1 MKKIFLLTLLFAT
14 VCMHKKANAQ
24 LVYKDVASIFYAR
37 CSSCHHQNQHAPS
50 MMNYT
55 ETVNNMGNM
64 LSKLQN
70 NEMPPWSPDTTYSR
84 FTHERLISAS
94 EKNKLITWLNQGAQ
108 AGDTTLAPA
117 PPVYTSNYEL
127 KGTPTI
133 ELKTGT
139 FISNANNDDSYVC
152 FSIPTGFT
160 QDRILQAYEIV
171 PGNVAIVHH
180 VVVNVDTIGTTVND
194 LSGNCFTI
202 SGQIGIGAYAPGAPA
217 TVFPGLFPLKTGIRI
232 KAGSKI
238 VMQIHY
244 PAGTAGEVD
253 STKIRMYFYPVGE
266 TGVRPIY
273 DVVPLQNWFLNL
285 PANTVTPYTSTYP
298 GTGGLPFEMSMF
310 AVFPHSHK
318 VCTKIVNYAYK
329 GSDTIN
335 MIRINDWNF
344 EWQGFYTFK
353 NLKKIPLGYKIFSK
367 HIYDNTV
374 NNPHNPFSPPQHV
387 IAGTSTTDEMLF
399 DGIQFLLYQPGDELI
414 NVDSLLNA
422 DPLISGVKKLE
433 TNTAFD
439 FIAFPNPV
447 SERLKLVFAKASSV
461 NIRMYNSE
469 GAKVIDTMFTGL
481 SANIDVSK
489 LSKGIY
495 IIEMQDVNTGA
506 RNSKKIIIEGN

>member
-1 MKKIFLLTLLFAT
+1 MKRSLLLTTLFLTAFISNLAT
-14 VCMHKKANAQ
+14 AQ
-24 LVYKDVASIFYAR
+24 LVYKDVAFIFYAR

-55 ETVNNMGNM
+55 ETVNNLGNM

-84 FTHERLISAS
+84 FVHERLISAS
-94 EKNKLITWLNQGAQ
+94 EKNDLISWLNQGAL

-117 PPVYTSNYEL
+117 PPVYTSAYEL

-139 FISNANNDDSYVC
+139 FVSNANNDDSYVC

-180 VVVNVDTIGTTVND
+180 VVVNVDTLGTTVND
-194 LSGNCFTI
+194 LSGNCYTI
-202 SGQIGIGAYAPGAPA
+202 YGQVGIGAYAPGAPA
-217 TVFPGLFPLKTGIRI
+217 TVFPGQFPLKTGIRV

-244 PAGTAGEVD
+244 PAGTVGEID
-253 STKIRMYFYPVGE
+253 STKIRMFFYPIGE

-285 PANTVTPYTSTYP
+285 PANTVSSFTSAYP
-298 GTGGLPFEMSMF
+298 GTGGLPFDMSLF

-318 VCTKIVNYAYK
+318 VCTKIINYAYQ
-329 GSDTIN
+329 GTDTIN
-335 MIRINDWNF
+335 MIRINDWDF

-353 NLKKIPLGYKIFSK
+353 KLQKIPIGYKLFSK

-387 IAGTSTTDEMLF
+387 TAGTSTTDEMLF
-399 DGIQFLLYQPGDELI
+399 DGIQFLAYQPGDELI
-414 NVDSLLNA
+414 NVDSLLNT
-422 DPLISGVKKLE
+422 DPLISGVYKNE
-433 TNTAFD
+433 TSESLD
-439 FIAFPNPV
+439 FIAFPNPAN
-447 SERLKLVFAKASSV
+447 ETLKLYFAKNFANFPFC
-461 NIRMYNSE
+461 NISDYNDLSPVE
-469 GAKVIDTMFTGL
+469 DTVGFP
-481 SANIDVSK
+481 
-489 LSKGIY
+489 
-495 IIEMQDVNTGA
+495 Q
-506 RNSKKIIIEGN
+506 R

>member
-1 MKKIFLLTLLFAT
+1 MKKLVLLIALLVFAGSQKIAT
-14 VCMHKKANAQ
+14 AQ
-24 LVYKDVASIFYAR
+24 LVYKDVASIFYSR
-37 CSSCHHQNQHAPS
+37 CTSCHHQNQHAPS

-55 ETVNNMGNM
+55 ETVNNLGNM

-84 FTHERLISAS
+84 FVHERLISAT
-94 EKNKLITWLNQGAQ
+94 EKNDLISWLNQGAL

-117 PPVYTSNYEL
+117 APIYSSAYEL

-139 FISNANNDDSYVC
+139 FVSNANTDDSYVC

-180 VVVNVDTIGTTVND
+180 VVVNVDTLGTTVND
-194 LSGNCFTI
+194 LSGNCYTI
-202 SGQIGIGAYAPGAPA
+202 YGQVGIGAYAPGAPA
-217 TVFPGLFPLKTGIRI
+217 TVFPGQFPLKTGIRV

-244 PAGTAGEVD
+244 PAGTVGEID
-253 STKIRMYFYPVGE
+253 STKIRMFFYPVGE

-285 PANTVTPYTSTYP
+285 PANTVSTFTSAYP
-298 GTGGLPFEMSMF
+298 GTGGLPFNMSLF

-318 VCTKIVNYAYK
+318 VCTKIINYAFQ
-329 GSDTIN
+329 GTDTIN
-335 MIRINDWNF
+335 MIRINDWDF

-353 NLKKIPLGYKIFSK
+353 KLQKIPIGYKLFSK

-374 NNPHNPFSPPQHV
+374 NNPHNPFSPPQQV
-387 IAGTSTTDEMLF
+387 TAGTSTTDEMLF
-399 DGIQFLLYQPGDELI
+399 DGIQFLAYQPGDELI

-422 DPLISGVKKLE
+422 DPLISGVSKIE
-433 TNTAFD
+433 TNESLD

-447 SERLKLVFAKASSV
+447 IGNLKLYFSKSTSVKIRVF
-461 NIRMYNSE
+461 NSI
-469 GAKVIDTMFTGL
+469 GTKVMELVL
-481 SANIDVSK
+481 SGDHADVDVSN
-489 LSKGIY
+489 LMRGIY
-495 IIEMQDVNTGA
+495 IFELQDINSGA
-506 RNSKKIIIEGN
+506 RATKKVILTEK